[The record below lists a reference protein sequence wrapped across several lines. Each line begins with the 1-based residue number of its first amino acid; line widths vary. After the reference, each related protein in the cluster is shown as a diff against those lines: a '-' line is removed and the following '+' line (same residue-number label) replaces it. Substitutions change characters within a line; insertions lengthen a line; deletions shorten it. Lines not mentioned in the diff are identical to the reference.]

1 MHRRKLLVL
10 LLSTFFSIS
19 LTNAQT
25 IIWSEGFQ
33 NGCASN
39 CLASGYTGPEGTWT
53 VTSTGTN
60 GAESNIWYVSGAECG
75 NDATECGTG
84 CGATDPS
91 LHIGSNASIFG
102 DIGAAYLNGGAGFF
116 DPVTDTRAESPTIDL
131 TGQTTITL
139 SFNYIENGDGVN
151 DNATL
156 WYFNGAVWSQIDAL
170 AKTPLTCNP
179 QGTWTAYSVI
189 LPASANNNA
198 NVKIGFRWVNND
210 DGVGTDPSFAV
221 DDIQLTVASAGTP
234 PVADFSTPVTTI
246 CAGTCIDFTNT
257 STFGASPTFSWDFGN
272 GDISPLQD
280 PTGICYNTAGVYTVT
295 LTVSDPGGT
304 DTEAKTNYITVID
317 ASTAGADNSGSV
329 CNTTTFDVAALLS
342 GEDPGGVWA
351 ETTAA
356 PSGQFNTTTGVLDAN
371 GLTAGNYTFSYTVTG
386 TSPCPNDVANFTITV
401 NDCSGGPTAII
412 SASNGTVCQGQSL
425 IFNSASTGTN
435 ISSSVWSFGGGFP
448 GTANTPGPH
457 SVTFNTV
464 GNFDIL
470 LTVTDDFGTDD
481 TLITIQVVSCST
493 PTAAFSISDA
503 DPCAGDC
510 IIFTNNSSS
519 ISTPTYAWT
528 FNGGSPAT
536 STSANPGPVC
546 FNTPGNYTITLVVTN
561 SFGTGSYSQDITVLP
576 PPTITVSDDDFISLG
591 DTAIISATASDG
603 DITWS
608 WTPNNQGDILDC
620 TVSDCSEAEV
630 TPVITTLFTATT
642 TTNEGCE
649 ASANVQILVIVP
661 AGGYSLGVPNSFS
674 PNDDGN
680 NDILYV
686 DGLGI
691 TTMVFRVYNRYG
703 QMVFEST
710 DQSIGWNGTFNQE
723 PLNPAT
729 FAWTLEY
736 SLVSGESGKKNG
748 NVTLLK

>member
-1 MHRRKLLVL
+1 MERLKLLVL
-10 LLSTFFSIS
+10 LPILFSIS
-19 LTNAQT
+19 IVNSQT
-25 IIWSEGFQ
+25 VIWSEGFQ
-33 NGCASN
+33 NGCTNN
-39 CLASGYTGPEGTWT
+39 CLASGYTGTEGTWT
-53 VTSTGTN
+53 ITNTGTN
-60 GAESNIWYVSGAECG
+60 GTESNIWYVSGAECG
-75 NDATECGTG
+75 NDATECGTA
-84 CGATDPS
+84 CGAIDPS

-116 DPVTDTRAESPTIDL
+116 DPVTDVRAESPTIDL

-139 SFNYIENGDGVN
+139 NFNYIENGDGVN

-156 WYFNGAVWSQIDAL
+156 WYFNGILWSQIDAL
-170 AKTPLTCNP
+170 AKTPLTCAP

-189 LPASANNNA
+189 MPASANNNA

-210 DGVGTDPSFAV
+210 DGIGTDPSFAV
-221 DDIQLTVASAGTP
+221 DDIQLTVASVGSP
-234 PVADFSTPVTTI
+234 PVADFTTPVTTI

-257 STFGASPTFSWDFGN
+257 STFGANPNFNWDFGN
-272 GDISPLQD
+272 GNTSGLQD
-280 PTGICYNTAGVYTVT
+280 PTGICYNTAGIYTVT

-304 DTEAKTNYITVID
+304 DAEAKTSYITVID
-317 ASTAGADNSGSV
+317 ATSAGADNTGSV
-329 CNTTTFDVAALLS
+329 CNTTTFDVNMLLS
-342 GEDPGGVWA
+342 GEDPGGVWT
-351 ETTAA
+351 ETTAIT
-356 PSGQFNTTTGVLDAN
+356 SEQFNATTGVFNAN
-371 GLTAGNYTFSYTVTG
+371 GLSAGNYTFSYTVTG
-386 TSPCPNDVANFTITV
+386 TFPCPNDVANFIVTV
-401 NDCSGGPTAII
+401 TDCSGGPTADITVSDGI
-412 SASNGTVCQGQSL
+412 VCQGQSL
-425 IFNSASTGTN
+425 IFNSASTGSN
-435 ISSSVWSFGGGFP
+435 IISTVWSFGGGFP
-448 GTANTPGPH
+448 GTANNPGPH

-464 GNFDIL
+464 GNFDVL

-519 ISTPTYAWT
+519 ISTATYAWT

-546 FNTPGNYTITLVVTN
+546 FNTPGTYSITLVVTN
-561 SFGTGSYSQDITVLP
+561 SFGTGSYSQDITVLA

-591 DTAIISATASDG
+591 DTTLISATASDG

-608 WTPNNQGDILDC
+608 WTPNNQSDILDC
-620 TVSDCSEAEV
+620 TISDCSEVEV

-642 TTNEGCE
+642 TTDEGCE

-661 AGGYSLGVPNSFS
+661 TGGYSIGVPNSFS

-691 TTMVFRVYNRYG
+691 TNMDFRVYNRYG

>member
-10 LLSTFFSIS
+10 LLSTFLSTS
-19 LTNAQT
+19 YVSAQT
-25 IIWSEGFQ
+25 IVWSEAFQ

-39 CLASGYTGPEGTWT
+39 CLASGYVGPEGTWT

-60 GAESNIWYVSGAECG
+60 GAHSNTWYVSGAECG
-75 NDATECGTG
+75 NAATACGTA

-91 LHIGSNASIFG
+91 LHIGSNAGVFG
-102 DIGAAYLNGGAGFF
+102 DIGAAYLNGGFGIFF
-116 DPVTDTRAESPTIDL
+116 PETDTRVESPTIDL

-139 SFNYIENGDGVN
+139 NFNYIENGDGVN

-156 WYFNGAVWSQIDAL
+156 WYFNGVVWSQIDAL
-170 AKTPLTCNP
+170 AKTALTCNP

-210 DGVGTDPSFAV
+210 DGIGTDPSFAV
-221 DDIQLTVASAGTP
+221 DDIQMTVPSVGAP

-272 GDISPLQD
+272 GDISGLQD
-280 PTGICYNTAGVYTVT
+280 PTGICYNTAGIYTVT
-295 LTVSDPGGT
+295 LIVSDAGGT

-317 ASTAGADNSGSV
+317 AATAGADGSGGV
-329 CNTTTFDVAALLS
+329 CSNTTFDVSTLLS
-342 GEDPGGVWA
+342 GQDPGGVWA

-356 PSGQFNTTTGVLDAN
+356 PSGQFTTATGVLDAN

-401 NDCSGGPTAII
+401 NDCAGGPTASI
-412 SASNGTVCQGQSL
+412 AVSNGTVCQGQSL
-425 IFNSASTGTN
+425 IFNSTSTGSN
-435 ISSSVWSFGGGFP
+435 ISSSIWSFGGGFP

-464 GNFDIL
+464 GNFDVL

-493 PTAAFSISDA
+493 PTAAFAVSDS

-519 ISTPTYAWT
+519 ISSPTYAWSFT
-528 FNGGSPAT
+528 GGSPST
-536 STSANPGPVC
+536 STSANPGPIC
-546 FNTPGNYTITLVVTN
+546 FNTPGTYSVTLVVTN
-561 SFGTGSYSQDITVLP
+561 SFGTGSYSQNITVLP

-591 DTAIISATASDG
+591 DTVLISATASDG

-608 WTPNNQGDILDC
+608 WTPNNQGNILDC
-620 TVSDCSEAEV
+620 TLSDCSEAEV
-630 TPVITTLFTATT
+630 NPVITTLFTATT
-642 TTNEGCE
+642 TTDEGCE

-674 PNDDGN
+674 PNDDGI
-680 NDILYV
+680 NDVLFV
-686 DGLGI
+686 DGLGV
-691 TTMVFRVYNRYG
+691 TSMVFRVYNRYG
-703 QMVFEST
+703 QMVFESS

-736 SLVSGESGKKNG
+736 TLVSGELGKQNG

>member
-1 MHRRKLLVL
+1 MYRLKPLTLI
-10 LLSTFFSIS
+10 LSTLFFFT
-19 LTNAQT
+19 LANAQT
-25 IIWSEGFQ
+25 VIWSEGFQ
-33 NGCASN
+33 NGCASD
-39 CLASGYTGPEGTWT
+39 CLASGYTGSEGPWT
-53 VTSTGTN
+53 VMSTGTN
-60 GAESNIWYVSGAECG
+60 GSDANTWYVSGAECG
-75 NDATECGTG
+75 NAATACGTD

-91 LHIGSNASIFG
+91 LHVGSNASIFG

-116 DPVTDTRAESPTIDL
+116 DPLTDSRAESPTIDL
-131 TGQTTITL
+131 SGQSTITL

-156 WYFNGAVWSQIDAL
+156 WYFNGTVWSQIDAL
-170 AKTPLTCNP
+170 AKTALTCAP

-221 DDIQLTVASAGTP
+221 DDIQLTVASSGTP

-257 STFGASPTFSWDFGN
+257 STFGVDPSFSWDFGN
-272 GDISPLQD
+272 GSTSSSQN
-280 PTGICYNTAGVYTVT
+280 PTGICYNATGVYTVT

-304 DTEAKTNYITVID
+304 DTEAKTSFISVID
-317 ASTAGADNSGSV
+317 PSTAGVDNTGSV
-329 CNTTTFDVAALLS
+329 CNTTTFDVTSLLS

-351 ETTAA
+351 ETTAV
-356 PSGQFNTTTGVLDAN
+356 PSAQFNTTTGVFDAN
-371 GLTAGNYTFSYTVTG
+371 GLTPGNYTFSYTVTG
-386 TSPCPNDVANFTITV
+386 TSPCPNDEANFTITV
-401 NDCSGGPTAII
+401 NECSGGPTAVITT
-412 SASNGTVCQGQSL
+412 SNGTVCQGQSL

-435 ISSSVWSFGGGFP
+435 IYSSVWSFGGGFP

-457 SVTFNTV
+457 SIIFNTV

-519 ISTPTYAWT
+519 ISTPTFSWT

-546 FNTPGNYTITLVVTN
+546 FNTPGTYTITLVVTN
-561 SFGTGSYSQDITVLP
+561 SFGTGSYSQNITVLAP
-576 PPTITVSDDDFISLG
+576 PVITVSDDDFISLG
-591 DTAIISATASDG
+591 DTALIYATASDG

-620 TVSDCSEAEV
+620 TISDCSEAEV

-642 TTNEGCE
+642 TTSEGCE
-649 ASANVQILVIVP
+649 ASENVQILVIVP
-661 AGGYSLGVPNSFS
+661 TGGYSLGVPNSFS
-674 PNDDGN
+674 PNEDGN

-691 TTMVFRVYNRYG
+691 TSMVFRVYNRYG
-703 QMVFEST
+703 QMVFETT

-729 FAWTLEY
+729 FAWILEY

>member
-1 MHRRKLLVL
+1 MHRRKLLLL
-10 LLSTFFSIS
+10 LLSTLFSLS
-19 LTNAQT
+19 LVNSQT

-39 CLASGYTGPEGTWT
+39 CLANGYIGPEGTWT
-53 VTSTGTN
+53 VTNTGTN
-60 GAESNIWYVSGAECG
+60 GTESNIWYVSGAECG
-75 NDATECGTG
+75 NAATQCGTG

-116 DPVTDTRAESPTIDL
+116 DPLTDSRAESPTIDL
-131 TGQTTITL
+131 TGQSTITL

-156 WYFNGAVWSQIDAL
+156 WYFNGTVWSQIDAL
-170 AKTPLTCNP
+170 AKTPLTCAP
-179 QGTWTAYSVI
+179 QGTWTSYSVI
-189 LPASANNNA
+189 MPASANNNA

-210 DGVGTDPSFAV
+210 DAIGSDPSFAV
-221 DDIQLTVASAGTP
+221 DDIQLTVPSVGAP

-257 STFGASPTFSWDFGN
+257 STFGSSPTFSWDFGN
-272 GDISPLQD
+272 GNNSGLQN
-280 PTGICYNTAGVYTVT
+280 PTGICYNTAGIYTVT
-295 LTVSDPGGT
+295 LTVSDAGGT
-304 DTEAKTNYITVID
+304 DTEAKTSYITVVD
-317 ASTAGADNSGSV
+317 ASTAGSDNTGSV
-329 CNTTTFDVAALLS
+329 CNTSTIDVSALLS
-342 GEDPGGVWA
+342 GEDPGGVWT
-351 ETTAA
+351 ETTAI
-356 PSGQFNTTTGVLDAN
+356 PSGQFNTATGVLDAN

-386 TSPCPNDVANFTITV
+386 TSPCLNDVATFSITV

-412 SASNGTVCQGQSL
+412 AVSNGTVCQGQSL
-425 IFNSASTGTN
+425 VFNSTSTGSN

-464 GNFDIL
+464 GNFDVL

-493 PTAAFSISDA
+493 PTAAYSISDS

-519 ISTPTYAWT
+519 ISSPTYAWT

-546 FNTPGNYTITLVVTN
+546 FNTPGTYTINLVVTN
-561 SFGTGSYSQDITVLP
+561 SFGTGSYSQDITVLAP
-576 PPTITVSDDDFISLG
+576 PIITVSDDDFISLG
-591 DTAIISATASDG
+591 DTTLINATASDG

-608 WTPNNQGDILDC
+608 WMPNNQGDILDC

-630 TPVITTLFTATT
+630 TPIITTLFTATT
-642 TTNEGCE
+642 TTSEGCE

-661 AGGYSLGVPNSFS
+661 TGGYSLGVPNSFS

-691 TTMVFRVYNRYG
+691 TNMVFRVYNRYG

-736 SLVSGESGKKNG
+736 SLVSGESGKQNG